1 MKSRLIFPALAFCVL
16 AFATVSEPRA
26 EPLEHF
32 NSILAEID
40 KQSDFGTSDFAATN
54 SVVVYRPDKAP
65 ETIKAQVFRR
75 DYKSQFVIVV
85 LDPSY
90 KRGQGY
96 LQADENVWF
105 YDPESGQFSHT
116 NLKDNF
122 QDSDT
127 KNGDFNK
134 STYAEDY
141 EVTAATEE
149 TLGKYDCWVLDLKS
163 KNDSVAYP
171 FMKIWVT
178 KDSHLML
185 KAEDY
190 SLTKRLMRTV
200 LYPSYTRVADH
211 VLPTRVLFI
220 DNLTQGNRTEVT
232 RSDLS
237 LSGLPDSLFTKS
249 YLQRVNR

>member
-1 MKSRLIFPALAFCVL
+1 MERKVIFPALIFFVF
-16 AFATVSEPRA
+16 AFATTAGLQA
-26 EPLEHF
+26 ESLDHF
-32 NSILAEID
+32 NALLAEID
-40 KQSDFGTSDFAATN
+40 KQSDFGTNDFAATN

-149 TLGKYDCWVLDLKS
+149 TLGKYDCWILDLKS

-190 SLTKRLMRTV
+190 SLTRRLMRTV